1 MDRTERSLNAFV
13 GLNRTIDTLTNIVAK
28 DAKRH
33 DLNITEFG
41 VLELLFNK
49 GPQPVQRIRSRVLI
63 ASSSITYVVDCL
75 ERKQL
80 VQRQRDVQDKRVT
93 LVHLTETG
101 QSLMEEI
108 FPTHAQII
116 TDSFSMLTD
125 DELTTLQHVL
135 KKLSAQTTQV

>member
-80 VQRQRDVQDKRVT
+80 VQRQRDAQDKRVT

>member
-80 VQRQRDVQDKRVT
+80 VQRQRDAQDKRVT
-93 LVHLTETG
+93 LVRLTETG

>member
-116 TDSFSMLTD
+116 TDSF
-125 DELTTLQHVL
+125 
-135 KKLSAQTTQV
+135 